1 MSAELFNLGGRRAL
15 VTGSSQG
22 IGHALAHGLAEA
34 GAAVVLN
41 GRNAAKLSAA
51 ADRLRADGF
60 DVTELPFDVT
70 DHDAVQAT
78 VARIEERDG
87 PLDLVILNAGTH
99 QPVEAKDFSAADLRK
114 LVELNVMGTASCLEA
129 VMPRMIDRRAGHIAV
144 VASVAGYRGL
154 PTSAYYGATK
164 AALINMVESLRF
176 DLDEAGVRIQIINP
190 GFVET
195 PLTDKNDFA
204 MPFIISTEKAADYI
218 ARGLNGSSF
227 EIVFPKRFAAIM
239 KNARLMPYRLY
250 FPAIH
255 KMTGK

>member
-1 MSAELFNLGGRRAL
+1 MGRR
-15 VTGSSQG
+15 VWITGASAG
-22 IGHALAHGLAEA
+22 IGRAVAERLARDGDTVHVSARREDELDALATT
-34 GAAVVLN
+34 VP
-41 GRNAAKLSAA
+41 GRLIPAPL
-51 ADRLRADGF
+51 
-60 DVTELPFDVT
+60 DVT

-114 LVELNVMGTASCLEA
+114 LVELNVMGTASCHEA
-129 VMPRMIDRRAGHIAV
+129 LMPRMIDRCAGHIDV

>member
-1 MSAELFNLGGRRAL
+1 MGRR
-15 VTGSSQG
+15 VWITGASAG
-22 IGHALAHGLAEA
+22 IGRAVAERLARDGDTVHVSARREDELDALATT
-34 GAAVVLN
+34 VP
-41 GRNAAKLSAA
+41 GRLIPAPL
-51 ADRLRADGF
+51 
-60 DVTELPFDVT
+60 DVT

-195 PLTDKNDFA
+195 PLTAQNDFR
-204 MPFIISTEKAADYI
+204 MPFLMSPETAA
-218 ARGLNGSSF
+218 ARIVAGLVRHQF
-227 EIVFPKRFAAIM
+227 EIAFPTRFIVLL
-239 KNARLMPYRLY
+239 KLARLLPYACYFRITRRLVKTRRT
-250 FPAIH
+250 A
-255 KMTGK
+255 

>member
-1 MSAELFNLGGRRAL
+1 MGRR
-15 VTGSSQG
+15 VWITGASAG
-22 IGHALAHGLAEA
+22 IGRAVAERLARDGDTVHVSARREDELDALATT
-34 GAAVVLN
+34 VP
-41 GRNAAKLSAA
+41 GRLIPAPL
-51 ADRLRADGF
+51 
-60 DVTELPFDVT
+60 DVT

-218 ARGLNGSSF
+218 ARGLNGSSL

>member
-1 MSAELFNLGGRRAL
+1 MGRR
-15 VTGSSQG
+15 VWITGASAG
-22 IGHALAHGLAEA
+22 IGRAVAERLARDGDTVHVSARREDELDALATT
-34 GAAVVLN
+34 VP
-41 GRNAAKLSAA
+41 GRLIPAPL
-51 ADRLRADGF
+51 
-60 DVTELPFDVT
+60 DVT